1 MIEWSVGIAAVAF
14 VFLVAFLILT
24 LRKLMATL
32 AETKETLYD
41 ARQSVN
47 TITDEAE
54 ELMNEANKISVD
66 VKGKMEA
73 VDPLVESVR
82 DMGEMLHSAT
92 SSMKRNALE
101 KENRKTIDTQDTND
115 TQNQNKQEIHPVRIK
130 MK

>member
-14 VFLVAFLILT
+14 VFLVVFLIMT

-32 AETKETLYD
+32 AETKETLSD
-41 ARQSVN
+41 ARKSVN
-47 TITDEAE
+47 SITDEAE
-54 ELMNEANKISVD
+54 DLIHEANKISVD
-66 VKGKMEA
+66 VKGKMES

-92 SSMKRNALE
+92 SSMKRTALK
-101 KENRKTIDTQDTND
+101 KENRKTIHTQETND
-115 TQNQNKQEIHPVRIK
+115 TQGKKEIHPIRIK

>member
-14 VFLVAFLILT
+14 VALVVFLILT

-32 AETKETLYD
+32 AETKETLSD

-47 TITDEAE
+47 SITDEAE
-54 ELMNEANKISVD
+54 ELIHEANKISVD
-66 VKGKMEA
+66 VKGKMES

-82 DMGEMLHSAT
+82 DVGEMLHNAT
-92 SSMKRNALE
+92 SSMKRNALG
-101 KENRKTIDTQDTND
+101 KENRKNIPTQETDETQD
-115 TQNQNKQEIHPVRIK
+115 KQEIHPVRIK